1 MTKIMTH
8 LTIWLAL
15 VLFLFAC
22 GEDDNPAVISFDTV
36 SLSFTSLPLNTN
48 IDTSIVIAN
57 TGESNIIIS
66 SITFHSTDILTITT
80 PFPIIIGGGTTKAIT
95 FRFNLNQTLSR
106 KDTIVIT
113 SDAPNN
119 PVFSIPVSL
128 STLSYEVT
136 ESGWIKYQ
144 AHNYAG
150 AATDFAQAISLDPV
164 YADALLGSG
173 WTNLKTD
180 NLNSALTNF
189 NSAVTHGS
197 TTDGN
202 AGKAFAELNL
212 NNFTN
217 AISAVNAFITIT
229 SGTPT
234 SYTFSRD
241 NSINQLDML
250 WIRARAHY
258 LNADFASAEAM
269 VDILNPSNTLN
280 SASPTYVA
288 DLADAIEQL
297 RSVVL

>member
-1 MTKIMTH
+1 MFRIMTH
-8 LTIWLAL
+8 LTAWLAL
-15 VLFLFAC
+15 VLFISC

-36 SLSFTSLPLNTN
+36 SLSLSSLPLNIN
-48 IDTSIVIAN
+48 IDTSIVLAN
-57 TGESNIIIS
+57 TGDRNIIIS

-80 PFPIIIGGGTTKAIT
+80 PFPIIIGGGTTKPIA
-95 FRFNLNQTLSR
+95 FRFNLNKTLSR
-106 KDTIVIT
+106 LDTIVIT

-119 PVFSIPVSL
+119 PVISIPVSL

-136 ESGWIKYQ
+136 EAGWVKYQ

-150 AATDFAQAISLDPV
+150 AATDFAQAVSLDPV

-189 NSAVTHGS
+189 NSAVANGS

-212 NNFTN
+212 NNFVN
-217 AISAVNAFITIT
+217 AINAVNAFITIT

-234 SYTFSRD
+234 TYTFSRD
-241 NSINQLDML
+241 NTINQLDML
-250 WIRARAHY
+250 WIKARAHY
-258 LNADFASAEAM
+258 LNGDFANAEAM
-269 VDILNPSNTLN
+269 VDILNPGNTLN

-288 DLADAIEQL
+288 DLADVIEQL